1 MRVVQH
7 GGAMGWDRKQRGPAS
22 GYFYK
27 SVRMADKPYPIK
39 VYMGRKSA
47 GQLAAAAVEER
58 RQDRQKA
65 KVAIQAERDATA
77 EADRLA
83 EELREWASVL
93 SKVWLVLAGCHYHK
107 GSWRMRRGQG
117 T

>member
-1 MRVVQH
+1 
-7 GGAMGWDRKQRGPAS
+7 MGWDRKKRGPAS

-27 SVRMADKPYPIK
+27 SVRLSGKPHPTK

-47 GQLAAAAVEER
+47 GQLAAAAVEQR
-58 RQDRQKA
+58 RQDRERAKA
-65 KVAIQAERDATA
+65 AVRVEREATA

-83 EELREWASVL
+83 DELREWASVM
-93 SKVWLVLAGCHYHK
+93 SKAWLALCGLHYHK
-107 GSWRMRRGQG
+107 GAWRMRRGQH